1 MSLRLFSSVQE
12 SNGCL
17 LFCLLSSPDFF
28 GELLHSQ
35 SIELMWNCHSQCT
48 ALPWPFS
55 SSYPTTLT
63 MVIIIGTAVGL
74 LYEQDLSESLST
86 FISHI
91 YHIEFNVLS
100 ENLLFLLVLLSRAHK
115 SLAEY
120 RKPDCNGREGG
131 WYTEERIKRGSE
143 CYLNA

>member
-1 MSLRLFSSVQE
+1 MY
-12 SNGCL
+12 C
-17 LFCLLSSPDFF
+17 P
-28 GELLHSQ
+28 
-35 SIELMWNCHSQCT
+35 
-48 ALPWPFS
+48 
-55 SSYPTTLT
+55 TLT
-63 MVIIIGTAVGL
+63 ILIIIPYHPDNGDYNWDSGGL

-131 WYTEERIKRGSE
+131 
-143 CYLNA
+143 